1 MHSLTKLALFLA
13 LATLSLAGCQAA
25 TQNIPVS
32 SNPSGAL
39 VYADGQESGTTPC
52 SVELEKTQAHILTLK
67 KEGYQQADVQI
78 SQKYDTG
85 AVARDATQSGMQSS
99 SMGSSIEG
107 SIAGAL
113 ITTEE
118 DEESGAAYVLTPSS
132 VVVTLV
138 PIGQTAPAAG
148 ATAQPQGAT
157 VKTTDPA
164 TIDSAI
170 KEDPEGV
177 AEDVLK
183 EAAVAAPTIGTEKE
197 ISHDSHSSTH
207 MNSDGSM
214 ETKSSSSS
222 VSVGVH
228 VNPVEAGLGAIEL
241 LEDLEKHETKKTDE
255 TTDATK

>member
-1 MHSLTKLALFLA
+1 MTIYKTLTLTLAMAA
-13 LATLSLAGCQAA
+13 LPLIGCTAV

-32 SNPSGAL
+32 SNPSGAT
-39 VYADGQESGTTPC
+39 VYADGKQSCTTPC
-52 SVELEKTQAHILTLK
+52 ALDLETTQAHILTLK

-85 AVARDATQSGMQSS
+85 GVARDAAQSGMQSS

-113 ITTEE
+113 ITAEQ
-118 DEESGAAYVLTPSS
+118 DEASGEAYVLTPSS

-138 PIGQTAPAAG
+138 PEGQTSPAAG
-148 ATAQPQGAT
+148 VATQPQAAT
-157 VKTTDPA
+157 VQTTKPA
-164 TIDSAI
+164 TIGSAVE
-170 KEDPEGV
+170 EDPEGV
-177 AEDVLK
+177 AEEVLK
-183 EAAVAAPTIGTEKE
+183 EAAVAAPTVGTEKE
-197 ISHDSHSSTH
+197 VSHHSHSSTH

-228 VNPVEAGLGAIEL
+228 VNPVEAGLGALDL
-241 LEDLEKHETKKTDE
+241 LEELEDHEKSKETKPAE
-255 TTDATK
+255 